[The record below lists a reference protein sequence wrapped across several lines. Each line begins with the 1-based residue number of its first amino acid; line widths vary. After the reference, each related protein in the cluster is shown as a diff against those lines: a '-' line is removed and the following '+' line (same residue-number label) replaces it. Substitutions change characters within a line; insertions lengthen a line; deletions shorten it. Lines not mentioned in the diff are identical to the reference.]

1 MKKKEARFRDEWV
14 KELEELAQK
23 EEANGRMHSAQ
34 YFRECA
40 KAISCP
46 DRTSFHG
53 VRIK

>member
-1 MKKKEARFRDEWV
+1 MKKKESRVRHEWV

-23 EEANGRMHSAQ
+23 EEANGHKHAAE